1 MNGIHP
7 SSPCALQI
15 FATLVAGAVH
25 DFKHPGF
32 NNYFLVV
39 NNDDIALRY
48 NDSAVLENYHL
59 AETFLMCKVGGR
71 EGWREKK
78 NEAERNKSYR
88 DG

>member
-1 MNGIHP
+1 MYGNHV

-71 EGWREKK
+71 DGGRGEREK
-78 NEAERNKSYR
+78 E
-88 DG
+88 

>member
-1 MNGIHP
+1 M
-7 SSPCALQI
+7 QI

-71 EGWREKK
+71 EGGRGEREK
-78 NEAERNKSYR
+78 E
-88 DG
+88 